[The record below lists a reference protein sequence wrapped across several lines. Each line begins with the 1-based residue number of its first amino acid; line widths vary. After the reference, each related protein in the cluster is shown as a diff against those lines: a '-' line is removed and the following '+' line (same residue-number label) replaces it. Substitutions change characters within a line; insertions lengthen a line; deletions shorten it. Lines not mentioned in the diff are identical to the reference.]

1 MTDAADA
8 KSFVT
13 FRILLVLNIICQAVM
28 KKKLRYYSIKIS
40 KLSFIGIS

>member
-13 FRILLVLNIICQAVM
+13 FHILLVLNIICQAVM
-28 KKKLRYYSIKIS
+28 KKNIEVLKSIKIS
-40 KLSFIGIS
+40 Q